1 MEKLI
6 ETNTGTDSNKKEGRF
21 LDSTDVTI
29 NEIERWQSLDEIS
42 KHLGVSKDTIRIW
55 IKKET
60 IPFHK
65 IGRQYKFRISEVDA
79 WVESGQSANA
89 DK

>member
-1 MEKLI
+1 ME
-6 ETNTGTDSNKKEGRF
+6 GHF
-21 LDSTDVTI
+21 LDSTDVTM
-29 NEIERWQSLDEIS
+29 NEIERWLSLEEIS

>member
-1 MEKLI
+1 ME
-6 ETNTGTDSNKKEGRF
+6 GHF
-21 LDSTDVTI
+21 LDSTDVI
-29 NEIERWQSLDEIS
+29 MNEVERWQSLEEIS

-55 IKKET
+55 IKKDS
-60 IPFHK
+60 IPYHK

>member
-1 MEKLI
+1 
-6 ETNTGTDSNKKEGRF
+6 
-21 LDSTDVTI
+21 LDNTDVI
-29 NEIERWQSLDEIS
+29 MSEVERWQSLEEIS

-55 IKKET
+55 IKKDT
-60 IPFHK
+60 IPYHK
-65 IGRQYKFRISEVDA
+65 IGRQYRFRISEVDA

>member
-1 MEKLI
+1 ME
-6 ETNTGTDSNKKEGRF
+6 GHF
-21 LDSTDVTI
+21 LDSTDVI
-29 NEIERWQSLDEIS
+29 MNEVERWQSLEEIS

-60 IPFHK
+60 IPYHK

>member
-1 MEKLI
+1 M
-6 ETNTGTDSNKKEGRF
+6 DNKNSSITE
-21 LDSTDVTI
+21 V
-29 NEIERWQSLDEIS
+29 ERWFSLDEIS
-42 KHLGVSKDTIRIW
+42 KHLGVCKDTIRLW

-65 IGRQYKFRISEVDA
+65 VGRQYKFRVSEVDA
-79 WVESGQSANA
+79 WIESGESADA

>member
-6 ETNTGTDSNKKEGRF
+6 ETSTKTNSSNKEGQF
-21 LDSTDVTI
+21 LDSTDVTM